1 MSLTDLEIT
10 HVLAEIQATVG
21 TGWLQRIFQPD
32 IHVLVFEIRIPGR
45 THRLLVSCQ
54 PDCARLHLLTGQ
66 VRNPPRPPAFCQ
78 YLRAHIQGARIDG
91 FCQIPGDRIVE
102 WRLTTKEGSRTLLCQ
117 LTGRQANVYVL
128 DPTGVI
134 LKDLFGDRTL
144 VGTHYR
150 PPGRPDHTGRNRTSR
165 FPASND
171 SGDCP
176 ISAAIE
182 HHYQDREASATLD
195 QIKDIRRRALKKTT
209 QKAQRRIEAWRQDL
223 AKATRFQEYARYG
236 ELLKANLGMI
246 RKGMDQ
252 VLLTDYFDPEMP
264 EISLPLDGTK
274 SAQGNMEEY
283 FRKYRKYSAAQQEL
297 QPRIAQA
304 EQDLA
309 ELRQELAD
317 MEQGT
322 WSPPVS
328 EPASGTLRPS
338 RRAKAG
344 QANQRRA
351 PFRRFVSTDGLAI
364 LVGRNAREN
373 DELTF
378 GLANSDDLWLH
389 ARGIPGSH
397 VVVRMEKGTDVPPA
411 TLLDAATLAL
421 LYSDL
426 RKSGKG
432 EIIYTRRKWVRK
444 AKNQAPGA
452 VLVAR
457 EQSLTVRLDQ
467 VRLANLKERAKE
479 NT

>member
-10 HVLAEIQATVG
+10 HALAEIEATVG

-32 IHVLVFEIRIPGR
+32 ARTLVFEIRVPGR

-54 PDCARLHLLTGQ
+54 PDRARLHLLTGQ
-66 VRNPPRPPAFCQ
+66 IRNPPSPPAFCQ
-78 YLRAHIQGARIDG
+78 YLRAHIQGGRIGG
-91 FCQIPGDRIVE
+91 FHQIPGDRIVE
-102 WRLTTKEGSRTLLCQ
+102 WRLAAKEGTRTLLCE
-117 LTGRQANVYVL
+117 LTGRHANVYVL
-128 DPTGVI
+128 DPEGVI
-134 LKDLFGDRTL
+134 LKDLSGDRAL
-144 VGTHYR
+144 IGTHYR
-150 PPGRPDHTGRNRTSR
+150 PPERPDRPGRDRISR
-165 FPASND
+165 FPAYD
-171 SGDCP
+171 AAGGHP

-182 HHYQDREASATLD
+182 RHYQDREVSATLD
-195 QIKDIRRRALKKTT
+195 QVKDLRRRALNKTVR
-209 QKAQRRIEAWRQDL
+209 KAQRRIEAWREDL
-223 AKATRFQEYARYG
+223 AKASRFREYARYG

-252 VLLTDYFDPEMP
+252 VLLTDYFDPAMP
-264 EISLPLDGTK
+264 EISLPLDGAK
-274 SAQGNMEEY
+274 SAQGNMEDY
-283 FRKYRKYSAAQQEL
+283 FRKSRKYAAAQQEL

-309 ELRQELAD
+309 ELRRELVEI
-317 MEQGT
+317 EQGT

-328 EPASGTLRPS
+328 SPGQGALRPH
-338 RRAKAG
+338 RRAKVG
-344 QANQRRA
+344 PENQRRA
-351 PFRRFVSTDGLAI
+351 PFRRFVSTDGLTI

-389 ARGIPGSH
+389 ARGTPGSH
-397 VVVRMEKGTDVPPA
+397 VVVRVEKGKDAPPA

-444 AKNQAPGA
+444 AKSQAPGA
-452 VLVAR
+452 VLVTR

-467 VRLANLKERAKE
+467 ARLASLKERSE
-479 NT
+479 RNT